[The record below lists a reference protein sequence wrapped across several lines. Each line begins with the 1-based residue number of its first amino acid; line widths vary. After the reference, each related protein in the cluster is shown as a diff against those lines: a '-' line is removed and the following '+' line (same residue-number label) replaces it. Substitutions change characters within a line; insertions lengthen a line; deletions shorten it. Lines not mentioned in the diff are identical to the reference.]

1 MFSCNSA
8 SKAQLSPES
17 SSSKRQE
24 EHSLRGQSGQEGWG
38 LQAKALG
45 VLELLNFGGAQAW
58 VERASRRLSADVGVR
73 IDYELGGTGLSL
85 SRVAVGVPEGWKASS
100 QPPCE

>member
-1 MFSCNSA
+1 MGLA
-8 SKAQLSPES
+8 SKGSWSTGAPE
-17 SSSKRQE
+17 
-24 EHSLRGQSGQEGWG
+24 LRR
-38 LQAKALG
+38 
-45 VLELLNFGGAQAW
+45 W